1 MDFNTALSGLRAIS
15 SQLSVISNNIAN
27 ASTTGFKSSR
37 AEFADVY
44 ANTAFGSGNTAIGS
58 GVTLAS
64 VTQHFSQG
72 QIEFTN
78 NNLDLAVS
86 GQGFFVLS
94 NNGSTAFTRAGA
106 FGVDKNGFIVND
118 INANLQ
124 GYLADASGNITGAQG
139 NLQIS
144 NANLPPKATGTVSI
158 DVNLNAQASPPKNA
172 FIPGFTPSQPP
183 DPSTFTSSTSTT
195 IYDSLGNSH
204 ILTSYYVKGHQSN
217 SWRVFV
223 GIDGTDVTPT
233 PATPPAG
240 VPPVPYPT
248 GEIPAPFTLVFD
260 TSGGYIP
267 NNPTN
272 HPMYYGPGPVTNTTP
287 GLVTSGTL
295 SPLTLN
301 SLTINGVAIDA
312 STGVSDIV
320 STTDNAASAIA
331 IATAINQS
339 SSLHGVAASIN
350 PTSVDLGIPTFGD
363 LAAGDFTING
373 VPIIGVSG
381 NIGQLLGL
389 INAQTPTTGVIASQP
404 GGAGT
409 AVILTAGDGRNV
421 QLITDGTTVS
431 GGTFANFDLNGGIAL
446 NEVERSTVSLSAPN
460 NQAIILA
467 GTNPGQ
473 VGFISGPQAGI
484 VQNNS
489 DVVTI
494 TGWTP
499 SGGAAGPQPVSINFA
514 SSTQYG
520 APFSI
525 LGLDQNG
532 YTTGRLSGVN
542 IGSDGVLLAQY
553 SNGQSLALGQIAL
566 ANFNNEQGLSP
577 IGNTTW
583 VDTFSSGPALI
594 GAPGT
599 ADLGVIQ
606 SGALEDSNVELTNEL
621 VNLIVAQSNFQA
633 NAQSIKTAETVTQAI
648 INL

>member
-27 ASTTGFKSSR
+27 ANTTGFKESR
-37 AEFADVY
+37 SEFADVY
-44 ANTAFGSGNTAIGS
+44 ANTALGSGSTAIGS

-64 VTQHFSQG
+64 VSQHFTQG

-94 NNGSTAFTRAGA
+94 NNGLTSFTRAGA
-106 FGVDKNGFIVND
+106 FGVDKDGYIVN
-118 INANLQ
+118 NLEANLQ

-139 NLQIS
+139 DLQIS
-144 NANLPPKATGTVSI
+144 NANLPPQATSTVAI

-183 DPSTFTSSTSTT
+183 DPTTFTSSTSTT

-204 ILTSYYVKGHQSN
+204 ILTSYYVKAHVPN
-217 SWRVFV
+217 TWRVFI
-223 GIDGTDVTPT
+223 GIDGTDVTPA
-233 PATPPAG
+233 PATPPVG

-248 GEIPAPFTLVFD
+248 GDIPSPFTLVFD
-260 TSGGYIP
+260 TSGGYVA
-267 NNPTN
+267 NNPVN
-272 HPMYYGPGPVTNTTP
+272 LPMYYGPGPVTSTTP
-287 GLVTSGTL
+287 GLVNSGTL
-295 SPLTLN
+295 TPLALN
-301 SLTINGVAIDA
+301 SLTINGVAIEA
-312 STGVSDIV
+312 SLGVSDIV

-331 IATAINQS
+331 IATSINQS
-339 SSLHGVAASIN
+339 SSLHGISAAIN
-350 PTSVDLGIPTFGD
+350 ATTVDLGIPTFGN
-363 LAAGDFTING
+363 LAAGDLTINN

-381 NIGQLLGL
+381 NIAQLLGL
-389 INAQTPTTGVIASQP
+389 INTQTPTSGVSAAQP
-404 GGAGT
+404 GGPGT
-409 AVILTAGDGRNV
+409 SVILTANDGRNV
-421 QLITDGTTVS
+421 QLVSDGTAAS
-431 GGTFANFDLNGGIAL
+431 GADFANFAINGGVAL
-446 NEVERSTVSLSAPN
+446 NQVERSTVSLSAPN
-460 NQAIILA
+460 NQAIIL
-467 GTNPGQ
+467 GGSNPAQ
-473 VGFISGPQAGI
+473 AGFISGPQAGI

-489 DVVTI
+489 DLVTI

-499 SGGAAGPQPVSINFA
+499 AGGAAGPQPVAINFGT
-514 SSTQYG
+514 STQYG

-525 LGLDQNG
+525 LGLNQNG
-532 YTTGRLSGVN
+532 FTTGRLAGVN
-542 IGSDGVLLAQY
+542 IGGSGVLLAQY
-553 SNGQSLALGQIAL
+553 SNGQSIALGQIAL
-566 ANFNNEQGLSP
+566 ANFNNVQGLSP
-577 IGNTTW
+577 IGNTNW
-583 VDTFSSGPALI
+583 VDIFDSGPALI

-633 NAQSIKTAETVTQAI
+633 NAQSIKTAEAVTQAI